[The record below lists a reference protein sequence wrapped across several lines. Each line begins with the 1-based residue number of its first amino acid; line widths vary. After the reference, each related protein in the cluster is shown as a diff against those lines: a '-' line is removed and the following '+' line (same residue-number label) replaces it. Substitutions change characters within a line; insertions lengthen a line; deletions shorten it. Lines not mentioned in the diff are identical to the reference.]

1 MTEKNLVTK
10 FAKIVRARAKH
21 FFGLKMTVKR
31 KGETL
36 TFTVREKG
44 GVGRVESEDF
54 VVDPKELYDMYED
67 FESLYD
73 YADQLI
79 VRFMFPIRA
88 LELPKE
94 VRSAVDREHRSF
106 ME

>member
-1 MTEKNLVTK
+1 MTEKSLVTK

-21 FFGLKMTVKR
+21 FYGLKMTVKR
-31 KGETL
+31 KRETL
-36 TFTVREKG
+36 TFSVREKG
-44 GVGRVESEDF
+44 GEGRVASQEF
-54 VVDPKELYDMYED
+54 VVDPKDLYEMYKE

-88 LELPKE
+88 VEVPEE
-94 VRSAVDREHRSF
+94 VRRTE
-106 ME
+106 